1 MNELPGDSIG
11 QILMELMLY
20 LVEKGVL
27 TSDDIKEITK
37 IQPQMVIHIETT
49 GKDNSIL
56 VGEGYISVC

>member
-37 IQPQMVIHIETT
+37 RALDNFKKKIE
-49 GKDNSIL
+49 DSR
-56 VGEGYISVC
+56 S